1 MAEQGRTAYV
11 TGGASGIGKAAVE
24 MLVERGAKVF
34 IADQNIS
41 AAESLAVSL
50 NQKSKAVY
58 SHEVDLTSW
67 EQQLESFEA
76 AVAQFGRIDYVLPV
90 AGIAE
95 GKWLQNPGPT
105 TGFQKPDLG
114 VLDLDLTAV
123 FYTVALAIQQ
133 FRRQEKADGG
143 FRGKLLC
150 VSSVC
155 GLYAVATM
163 PVYTAA
169 KHGVVGLVRSYG
181 KFLPEEGITMNAIC
195 PNITRTNLAPQS
207 LFDAVEE
214 QKALTPMA
222 GVLEAFSAMLDPSNI
237 SGEIFEAGP
246 NGGYA
251 RREGVE
257 YLDAESKRG
266 AEMLNDFYIPWQRAS
281 QEACI

>member
-24 MLVERGAKVF
+24 MLVERGYTTYLLGFQTSIDLTITQRK
-34 IADQNIS
+34 
-41 AAESLAVSL
+41 AESLAVSL

-67 EQQLESFEA
+67 ERQLESFEA
-76 AVAQFGRIDYVLPV
+76 AVAQLGRIDYVLPV

-114 VLDLDLTAV
+114 VLDIDLTAV

-143 FRGKLLC
+143 FRGKQ
-150 VSSVC
+150 
-155 GLYAVATM
+155 
-163 PVYTAA
+163 
-169 KHGVVGLVRSYG
+169 
-181 KFLPEEGITMNAIC
+181 GITMNAIC

-266 AEMLNDFYIPWQRAS
+266 AEMLNDFYIPWQRGS